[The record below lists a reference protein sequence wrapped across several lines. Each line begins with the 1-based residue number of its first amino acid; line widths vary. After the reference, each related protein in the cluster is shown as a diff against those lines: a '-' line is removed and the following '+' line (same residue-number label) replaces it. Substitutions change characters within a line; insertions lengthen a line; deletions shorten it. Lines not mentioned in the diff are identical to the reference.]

1 MIDFQP
7 NDPWIWLPAGGQDVP
22 AVVAMAQNHFE
33 TEIDTIFTPD
43 PIAYSRNIAGAVVNQ
58 FYSPGSELLYVA
70 KSQQTGVICAYTWVH
85 RNQRSPWSD
94 EEMAAVRMAH
104 LDLSLPSRDRIRLV
118 LQMIA
123 IWEAWCGQYGIPI
136 LCSTT
141 MRGDQSAFLKLHSRA
156 GFDVRGSYAY
166 KRITKETT

>member
-1 MIDFQP
+1 MTDFRTT
-7 NDPWIWLPAGGQDVP
+7 DSAIWLPAGGQDVP
-22 AVVAMAQNHFE
+22 AIVRMAQNHFE
-33 TEIDTIFTPD
+33 REIDNIFVPD
-43 PIAYSRNIAGAVVNQ
+43 PIAYSRNIAGAIVNQ
-58 FYSPGSELLYVA
+58 FYSPGSELLFVA
-70 KSQQTGVICAYTWVH
+70 KSQQTGAICAYTWVH

-104 LDLSLPSRDRIRLV
+104 LDLELPSRDRIRLV

-123 IWEAWCGQYGIPI
+123 IWEAWCDQYGIPI

-166 KRITKETT
+166 KRIKEITC

>member
-1 MIDFQP
+1 MTDFKP
-7 NDPWIWLPAGGQDVP
+7 TDPAIWVAASGLDVP
-22 AVVAMAQNHFE
+22 AIVRMAQDHFE
-33 TEIDTIFTPD
+33 REIDQIFTPD
-43 PIAYSRNIAGAVVNQ
+43 PIAYSRNIATAAVNQ
-58 FYSPGSELLYVA
+58 FYTPGSELLFVA
-70 KSQQTGVICAYTWVH
+70 KSQQTGVICAYTWVY

-94 EEMAAVRMAH
+94 EEMAVVRMAH
-104 LDLSLPSRDRIRLV
+104 VDLNLPSRERIRLV

-123 IWEAWCGQYGIPI
+123 IWEAWCEDYGIPI